1 MARKRALG
9 FGFIPEETNHH
20 FLVLIPKDNSRVK
33 VYERFEW
40 DENFETESLEES
52 QHKVSISKH
61 KWIQIKEPLQKEFN
75 KRLKKYNLNIGRWSN
90 GRVPVDRLLGKE
102 MVLLMWAI
110 EDSDPSVIPDAV
122 KNWLGLTKEERWWLF
137 TMTNASTGHA
147 YDKRGWRKAVR
158 YALTENPVDERGV
171 QRNLIEELF
180 RQHVQQEEIL
190 NG

>member
-20 FLVLIPKDNSRVK
+20 FLVLIPKDNSSVK

-40 DENFETESLEES
+40 DENFENESLEES

-147 YDKRGWRKAVR
+147 FDKRGWRKAVR

-180 RQHVQQEEIL
+180 RQHVQQEEIW

>member
-40 DENFETESLEES
+40 DENFENESLEES

-147 YDKRGWRKAVR
+147 FDKRGWRKAVR

>member
-61 KWIQIKEPLQKEFN
+61 KWMQIKEPLQKEFN

>member
-20 FLVLIPKDNSRVK
+20 FLVLIPKDNSSVK

-40 DENFETESLEES
+40 DENFENESLEES

-90 GRVPVDRLLGKE
+90 GRYR
-102 MVLLMWAI
+102 
-110 EDSDPSVIPDAV
+110 
-122 KNWLGLTKEERWWLF
+122 
-137 TMTNASTGHA
+137 
-147 YDKRGWRKAVR
+147 
-158 YALTENPVDERGV
+158 
-171 QRNLIEELF
+171 
-180 RQHVQQEEIL
+180 
-190 NG
+190 

>member
-147 YDKRGWRKAVR
+147 FDKRGWRKAVR

>member
-1 MARKRALG
+1 M
-9 FGFIPEETNHH
+9 
-20 FLVLIPKDNSRVK
+20 
-33 VYERFEW
+33 
-40 DENFETESLEES
+40 
-52 QHKVSISKH
+52 
-61 KWIQIKEPLQKEFN
+61 QIKEPLQKEFN

>member
-20 FLVLIPKDNSRVK
+20 FLVLIPKDNSSVK

-40 DENFETESLEES
+40 DENFENESLQES

-147 YDKRGWRKAVR
+147 FDKRGWRKAVR

>member
-40 DENFETESLEES
+40 DENFENESLEES

>member
-40 DENFETESLEES
+40 DENFENESLEES

-61 KWIQIKEPLQKEFN
+61 KWMQIKEPLQKEFN

-180 RQHVQQEEIL
+180 RQHVQQEEIW

>member
-61 KWIQIKEPLQKEFN
+61 KWMQIKEPLQKEFN

-147 YDKRGWRKAVR
+147 FDKRGWRKAVR

>member
-20 FLVLIPKDNSRVK
+20 FLVLIPKDNSSVK

-40 DENFETESLEES
+40 DENFENESLEES

-122 KNWLGLTKEERWWLF
+122 TNWLGLTKEERWWLF

-147 YDKRGWRKAVR
+147 FDKRGWRKAVR

>member
-20 FLVLIPKDNSRVK
+20 FLVLIPKDNSSVK

-40 DENFETESLEES
+40 DENFENESLEES

-147 YDKRGWRKAVR
+147 FDKRGWRKAVR